1 MNDTSKNKRL
11 YKLLI
16 ITAKYVPIIASI
28 SQIGILIVNYLGIAV
43 PILTCLGGTSLT
55 FLLLLYLIAEAFNFC
70 SLYRI
75 PIWYMLI
82 VTFTNIL
89 RILGLLP
96 IDLLDLYRLYGIITG
111 VGIVSF
117 VIAIYE
123 NRNKP
128 KVDSIKQ
135 FCDRYCNC

>member
-28 SQIGILIVNYLGIAV
+28 LQISILIVNYLGIAV

-75 PIWYMLI
+75 SIWYMLV

-117 VIAIYE
+117 IIAVYE

>member
-28 SQIGILIVNYLGIAV
+28 LQISILIVNYLGIAV

-55 FLLLLYLIAEAFNFC
+55 FLLLLYLIAKAFNFC

-75 PIWYMLI
+75 PIWYMLV

-117 VIAIYE
+117 IIAIYE

>member
-28 SQIGILIVNYLGIAV
+28 LQIGILIVNYLGIAV

-70 SLYRI
+70 SLYRT

-117 VIAIYE
+117 IIAVYK